1 MVSGGLRGGHWAWKP
16 HGQGKFNSEAEA
28 QLPFVFLPKA
38 LFASNGFGTSGPNL
52 EDIGAT
58 RKENKGTG
66 PSLSQR
72 AL

>member
-1 MVSGGLRGGHWAWKP
+1 MVSGGLRGGLGVETP
-16 HGQGKFNSEAEA
+16 RPGKFNSEAEA
-28 QLPFVFLPKA
+28 QMPFVFLPKA